1 MRNQRFENRSSFGT
15 IDFLLILVV
24 LSAAIV
30 AMIYANYRFS
40 GVYNGNYQA
49 PEQQVHTQLANSK
62 VSDRNDSD
70 ASRFTEQPRIIESSA
85 N

>member
-49 PEQQVHTQLANSK
+49 PEQQIHTQLANSK
-62 VSDRNDSD
+62 ISNRNDTET
-70 ASRFTEQPRIIESSA
+70 SRVAEQSRIIERSTD
-85 N
+85 